1 MSKARQ
7 LADLGNQVD
16 DGAITGTNMV
26 INGAMSVAQRAVSA
40 TISSAVS
47 YHATI
52 DRFATKYFGTSWSV
66 SNHSKQEQVTDA
78 PDGFLHSAK
87 YTALIAQDYS
97 NALASWVQYT
107 FENQDITSL
116 QSGSGLKDFTVSL
129 WLKSNKTGNV
139 TISVEGTGYS
149 YSTYV
154 TINTASTWEYK
165 TVTFPATNLAVG
177 IDYTGAPTE
186 GDFSLKVG
194 LGSDGSWLVDVDDQ
208 WNDRST
214 NRGVLSPQ
222 QTNFQAT
229 VNDYLQIT
237 GVCLNV
243 GDSAIDFPHESFA
256 ETLAK
261 CQRYFEKS
269 FSSSVTPAAQV
280 STADRTVVTAFTSS
294 AAGLSITYNTTKR
307 AAPSV
312 TIYRGVATG
321 SGSASGSG
329 NIFTGSTWVERTYT
343 GANST
348 DKWTSINFS
357 GSFTSGNS
365 YICDFN
371 YTLDAEL

>member
-16 DGAITGTNMV
+16 DGAITGSNMV
-26 INGAMSVAQRAVSA
+26 INGAMNVAQRSSSVTGNGSSGYLTCDRWKVSGGMGTRTVTQQA
-40 TISSAVS
+40 DAPEGFYNSYKIEITTAETSPSA
-47 YHATI
+47 
-52 DRFATKYFGTSWSV
+52 GTSLAF
-66 SNHSKQEQVTDA
+66 EQRMEGQNLQMLKKGT
-78 PDGFLHSAK
+78 
-87 YTALIAQDYS
+87 S
-97 NALASWVQYT
+97 NALPITISFWV
-107 FENQDITSL
+107 
-116 QSGSGLKDFTVSL
+116 
-129 WLKSNKTGNV
+129 KSNKTGTYILEIDDNDNSRN
-139 TISVEGTGYS
+139 INKS
-149 YSTYV
+149 YTVSSSGV
-154 TINTASTWEYK
+154 WEYK
-165 TVTFPATNLAVG
+165 TITFEGDTTGSLDNDNAHSLRLFFWLDAGSNFRGGTLATSWESTTNANRADGNVTFADTVG
-177 IDYTGAPTE
+177 NT
-186 GDFSLKVG
+186 
-194 LGSDGSWLVDVDDQ
+194 W
-208 WNDRST
+208 
-214 NRGVLSPQ
+214 
-222 QTNFQAT
+222 
-229 VNDYLQIT
+229 QIT

-243 GDSAIDFPHESFA
+243 GDSAIDFPHERYGD
-256 ETLAK
+256 TLAK

>member
-243 GDSAIDFPHESFA
+243 GDSAIGFPHESFA
-256 ETLAK
+256 ETLAR
-261 CQRYFEKS
+261 CQRYYEQINHYTNYS
-269 FSSSVTPAAQV
+269 YVGGNAVGVSSTFAYAPLLYSE
-280 STADRTVVTAFTSS
+280 
-294 AAGLSITYNTTKR
+294 KR
-307 AAPSV
+307 AAPSITGNGNFVLYDGSDKTVSGV
-312 TIYRGVATG
+312 TFQHITPRAASFRLQSTG
-321 SGSASGSG
+321 LLLGRSYKAQFHDAG
-329 NIFTGSTWVERTYT
+329 TRT
-343 GANST
+343 
-348 DKWTSINFS
+348 IQ
-357 GSFTSGNS
+357 
-365 YICDFN
+365 I
-371 YTLDAEL
+371 DAEL